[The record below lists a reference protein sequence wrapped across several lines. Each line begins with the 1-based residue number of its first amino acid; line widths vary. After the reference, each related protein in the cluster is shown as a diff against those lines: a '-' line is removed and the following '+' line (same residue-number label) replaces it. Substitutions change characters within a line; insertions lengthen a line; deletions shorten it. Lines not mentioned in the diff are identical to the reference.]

1 MVWTG
6 GGAGP
11 FLGRPVLLLPA
22 FATSVACRIPAAV
35 VPSQVESRKGS
46 GPIATSDGPLGSG
59 RDADE
64 ALGCERLHRAQLRRS
79 LVEPL
84 AIGLLCSQ
92 LWRLEGHG
100 VFHLK
105 VDPGQA

>member
-6 GGAGP
+6 GGGWP
-11 FLGRPVLLLPA
+11 FPGSSSSCG
-22 FATSVACRIPAAV
+22 SVAGK
-35 VPSQVESRKGS
+35 VPKGS
-46 GPIATSDGPLGSG
+46 GPIATSDGSCGTSWLRAEGM
-59 RDADE
+59 
-64 ALGCERLHRAQLRRS
+64 LMLHHSQLRCS

-92 LWRLEGHG
+92 LVRQE
-100 VFHLK
+100 